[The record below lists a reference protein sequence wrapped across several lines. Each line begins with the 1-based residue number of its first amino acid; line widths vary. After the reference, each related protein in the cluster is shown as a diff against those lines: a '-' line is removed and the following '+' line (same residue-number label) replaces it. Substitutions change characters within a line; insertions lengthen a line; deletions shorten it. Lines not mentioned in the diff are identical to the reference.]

1 MLVVEDE
8 FAPVNNATTFK
19 EVLLEA
25 DKAVKVCV
33 SEVGGQCL
41 SIESACVLS
50 ESIRTLMSFAM
61 KAAIPL

>member
-33 SEVGGQCL
+33 PKWAANAYRL
-41 SIESACVLS
+41 KALACSRSLS
-50 ESIRTLMSFAM
+50 ER
-61 KAAIPL
+61 